1 MQKIEI
7 QEVQKF
13 KEIPQQKYSSS
24 EPILAFI
31 LYTIL
36 TILVC
41 LILFIHLES
50 FNFNIYDPRV
60 VFDISWF
67 SICLIGI
74 IRFLLSYFMRK
85 NASIYHIRYY
95 RNVSNKVH
103 IELGNETFCRGCGI
117 IISNEIFR
125 DKNRQFIKPKTF
137 FLTKGY
143 YCKKCYKKYHRRVN
157 IGIFLLIIFL
167 YVFLLQ
173 IFRFYQLES
182 LPILWFL
189 IFYLFILIFLGW
201 LITLIITNYVRLIK
215 TFK

>member
-13 KEIPQQKYSSS
+13 KEIPQKKYGLF
-24 EPILAFI
+24 EPILIFI

-41 LILFIHLES
+41 LILFLHLNG
-50 FNFNIYDPRV
+50 FNSIIYDPRIV
-60 VFDISWF
+60 LGFLWISVG
-67 SICLIGI
+67 LLNI
-74 IRFLLSYFMRK
+74 INSLLSYFMRK

-125 DKNRQFIKPKTF
+125 NKNRQFIKPKTF

-143 YCKKCYKKYHRRVN
+143 YCKKCYKKYHIRMN
-157 IGIFLLIIFL
+157 IGIFLLIIVL
-167 YVFLLQ
+167 YVGLLQ
-173 IFRFYQLES
+173 IFRFNQLKYF
-182 LPILWFL
+182 PILFL
-189 IFYLFILIFLGW
+189 FIFY
-201 LITLIITNYVRLIK
+201 LITLIFLSCFIILVITNVKLIK
-215 TFK
+215 TFN

>member
-13 KEIPQQKYSSS
+13 KEIPQQKYGSS

-36 TILVC
+36 TILGC

-50 FNFNIYDPRV
+50 FNFIMYDPRV
-60 VFDISWF
+60 VVDFLWISV
-67 SICLIGI
+67 CLLCI
-74 IRFLLSYFMRK
+74 IKFLLSYFMRK

-103 IELGNETFCRGCGI
+103 IELGNETFCRGCGV

-125 DKNRQFIKPKTF
+125 NKNRQFIKPKTF
-137 FLTKGY
+137 FSTKGY
-143 YCKKCYKKYHRRVN
+143 YCKKCYNKYQRRVN
-157 IGIFLLIIFL
+157 IGIFLLIVVL

-173 IFRFYQLES
+173 IFRFYQLEYF
-182 LPILWFL
+182 PILFFF
-189 IFYLFILIFLGW
+189 IFYPFILIFFSF
-201 LITLIITNYVRLIK
+201 LITLIIIYYVRLIK
-215 TFK
+215 TFN